1 MAEWRPSTVGSE
13 LMSASAFSLF
23 QLLRNMLLLEGSE
36 RSLAVDA
43 LTDYL
48 DALSSQEAQVF
59 AQVIL
64 WMVTYEANAEALEA
78 ELHALA
84 ELAEAGLIDR
94 EALGQ
99 LHSVQ
104 RSRLMGSSLEHFDYL
119 IGLLKLSRDQ

>member
-1 MAEWRPSTVGSE
+1 
-13 LMSASAFSLF
+13 MSASAFSLF

-48 DALSSQEAQVF
+48 DALSSQEGQVF

-64 WMVTYEANAEALEA
+64 WMVTYEADAEALEA